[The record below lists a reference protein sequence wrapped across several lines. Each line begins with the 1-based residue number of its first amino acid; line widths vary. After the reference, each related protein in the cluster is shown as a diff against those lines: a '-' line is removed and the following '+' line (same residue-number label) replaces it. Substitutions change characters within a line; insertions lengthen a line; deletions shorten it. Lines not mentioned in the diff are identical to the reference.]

1 MLVTLTS
8 FSSLFL
14 ATLLMLTGTGLFN
27 TYMGVS
33 LTANSVSEVWVGALI
48 ATYYLGLVCG
58 ARLGHKLLI
67 RVGHIRAFVACA
79 ALATSMILLQT
90 LVSTMAFWLVFR
102 FISGIA
108 MVTQFMVIESWLNEQ
123 TENHKL
129 GRVFSFYM
137 VVSGA
142 GTVLGQIALTA
153 YDTLDLRPLT
163 LVAVCQVLCMIPI
176 ALTARSHPPTP
187 LPAPLDIRFFLERV
201 PLSMIVLFIAGN
213 LVGAFYGLAPVYG
226 AKLGLTPS
234 EVALFVAASVTAGLI
249 SQWPIGWLSDRINRA
264 GLIRFNAA
272 ILVVLPVLMWGWIS
286 LPFWMLILISCGFG
300 VLQFTLYP
308 LGSALANDHVDP
320 EKRVGLSAILLM
332 VYGVGACIGPMVAGV
347 LMNIGGPTMYYVFI
361 TVCAAIL
368 VWQVRPTR
376 ITGAHQSSDAPV
388 NFVAMPDSLQSSPAS
403 AALDPRVD
411 PDLDIHMEM
420 VDPNPDVV
428 EPPASSG
435 SATSQAGSGI

>member
-123 TENHKL
+123 TENHKR

-187 LPAPLDIRFFLERV
+187 LPAPLNIRFFLERV

-286 LPFWMLILISCGFG
+286 LPFWMLIVISCGFG

-347 LMNIGGPTMYYVFI
+347 LMNVGGPAMYYVFI

-435 SATSQAGSGI
+435 AATSQAGSGV